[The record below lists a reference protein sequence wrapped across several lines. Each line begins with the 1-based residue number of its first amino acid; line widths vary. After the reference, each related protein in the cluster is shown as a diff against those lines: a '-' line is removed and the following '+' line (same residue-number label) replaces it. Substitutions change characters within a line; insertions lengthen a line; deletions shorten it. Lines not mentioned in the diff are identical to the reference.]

1 MWVCLGHTLPSPQ
14 GEQFRSVPD
23 DGGLRAERRNRHVV
37 AGRRYRRR
45 RMDDDLPR
53 VTVRMLARAERTCP
67 RRLALDHADQRANF
81 GANRG
86 FRVRSQVEGD
96 ARLAHTGLTAP
107 RAEHFRPTD
116 DLIDEERRVY
126 EIAAAWYVALFGAEP
141 MTVAD
146 TATFDME
153 TIAVRTGVR
162 LVGGAGLALESATG
176 ARELRLL
183 SIGDRSTEELL
194 DSPSVRFA
202 LLRRPAWTRLGPVRV
217 VRADLLGGW
226 AVEEEVDGASSWD
239 GWREWLQER
248 LTVIAENSDRRAPR
262 AGWECARCPYIAG
275 CAALR

>member
-1 MWVCLGHTLPSPQ
+1 V
-14 GEQFRSVPD
+14 VP
-23 DGGLRAERRNRHVV
+23 
-37 AGRRYRRR
+37 GRRYGRR

-53 VTVRMLARAERTCP
+53 VTVRMLARAERSCP
-67 RRLALDHADQRANF
+67 RRLALDHDGQRANY

-86 FRVRSQVEGD
+86 YRVRSQVEAD

-107 RAEHFRPTD
+107 RADHFRPTD
-116 DLIDEERRVY
+116 DLMEEERRVY

-146 TATFDME
+146 AETHDME

-162 LVGGAGLALESATG
+162 LIGGAGLALESATG
-176 ARELRLL
+176 ERELRLL

-226 AVEEEVDGASSWD
+226 AVEEEVDGAESWD
-239 GWREWLQER
+239 GWRDWFRAR
-248 LTVIAENSDRRAPR
+248 LAVITECADRRAPR

-275 CAALR
+275 CGALR